1 VDGLVEDDEHDAR
14 GRGRARVPTV
24 AEITGQ
30 EPRDV
35 AGVARDDTG
44 IFASGAG

>member
-1 VDGLVEDDEHDAR
+1 MDGFVEDDEHDAG